1 MGAIY
6 STICSMHKIEKAL
19 LWAVKIGLWIIPFLP
34 LYISSSMLFPF
45 ITGKNFAFRII
56 VEFIFALWVGLA
68 VAQPH
73 FRPKLTPLLKVVT
86 VFIGVIFFAD
96 VFSLNPYRALFSNY
110 ERMEG
115 FMMLGHLYLYFLM
128 LVSVFKT
135 RRDWLVFFH
144 ASLAASV
151 AVSWIGLMQRF
162 GYRVSTQGG
171 FRVDSTIGNPTYL
184 AAYLTFHLWLLVM
197 LMKSYWQKWWLVALY
212 GAVFLFELMILYFT
226 ATRGAV
232 IALTLV
238 TMLLVA
244 AVVVL
249 WPRLFRQNPSGRKFA
264 GGALAFIIV
273 VPMLFWLARSTQFIQ
288 ASPVLRRL
296 TNYSLTEGTIQARF
310 KIWGMSGQGFW
321 DRPILG
327 WGQENY
333 YLVFQK
339 YFNPGLWGEEPW
351 FDRSHNVVFDWLIHT
366 GVLGLTAYFGMLAMV
381 FRALFRTI
389 RANRE
394 RAWEGLFIGA
404 VFFTHLIQN
413 FFVFDNL
420 NTYLLFFAF
429 LAYTHFYSRMD
440 EKEDMPPQFVRSGRL
455 LPASIRGLS
464 VMAALL
470 IVLLF
475 AGYYLHLKPIRQS
488 KALIY
493 ALQAYEA
500 KVPMDT
506 LIALFERALAYQ
518 SIGTT
523 EVHEQIAN
531 IARSVAVS
539 DRFTS
544 DEKKKFTEFT
554 IQELR
559 KEIAHSAKDVKHLL
573 FLGAILSRSG
583 DINTQYMRDGK
594 RILEEAAFVSPAKQ
608 AIYLELANADLMLG
622 DVDAAITALKT
633 AWDLDRSYREAG
645 INLWIIAILGKYSD
659 LIEEVKSVIPIEDIG
674 GQELLR
680 MGAAYQQIGDFEGMR
695 MVYDEYVR
703 DDPANVQARA
713 TYALIY
719 LQLGRY
725 DEAIAQAREAARLDP
740 AFAADAEIFI
750 REVKKRR

>member
-1 MGAIY
+1 
-6 STICSMHKIEKAL
+6 MHKIEKAL
-19 LWAVKIGLWIIPFLP
+19 LWTVKIGLWIIPFLP

-68 VAQPH
+68 VAQPR

-144 ASLAASV
+144 ASVVASV
-151 AVSWIGLMQRF
+151 AVSWVGLMQRL

-197 LMKSYWQKWWLVALY
+197 LMKSYWQKWWLIAAY
-212 GAVFLFELMILYFT
+212 GVVFLFELMILYFT

-238 TMLLVA
+238 TMLLA
-244 AVVVL
+244 TAVVVL
-249 WPRLFRQNPSGRKFA
+249 WPRLFRINPSGRKFA
-264 GGALAFIIV
+264 GLALAFIIV
-273 VPMLFWLARSTQFIQ
+273 VPMLFLLMRSTKFIQ

-296 TNYSLTEGTIQARF
+296 TNYSLTEGTIQSRF

-351 FDRSHNVVFDWLIHT
+351 FDRSHNVVFDWLIHA
-366 GVLGLTAYFGMLAMV
+366 GVVGLTAYFGMLAMV

-404 VFFTHLIQN
+404 IFLTHLIQN

-429 LAYTHFYSRMD
+429 LAYTHFYSRTD

-455 LPASIRGLS
+455 LPASIRGIS
-464 VMAALL
+464 VMAGLL
-470 IVLLF
+470 VVLSIS
-475 AGYYLHLKPIRQS
+475 GYYLHVKPIRQS
-488 KALIY
+488 KALIET
-493 ALQAYEA
+493 LQAHQA
-500 KVPMDT
+500 RAPMDV
-506 LIALFERALAYQ
+506 LITSFERALAYQ
-518 SIGTT
+518 SFGTT
-523 EVHEQIAN
+523 EVREQIAN
-531 IARSVAVS
+531 TARDVFAS
-539 DRFTS
+539 DRFTGE
-544 DEKKKFTEFT
+544 EKKQFIEFT

-559 KEIAHSAKDVKHLL
+559 KETAHPVKDVKHLI
-573 FLGAILSRSG
+573 FLGSILSRSS

-594 RILEEAAFVSPAKQ
+594 RVLEEAVFLSPAKQ
-608 AIYLELANADLMLG
+608 LAYIELANAYLMLG
-622 DVDAAITALKT
+622 DVNGAIEILRT
-633 AWDLDRSYREAG
+633 AWDLDRTYRAVG
-645 INLWIIAILGKYSD
+645 VNIWIFSILGKRPEVVEEMKS
-659 LIEEVKSVIPIEDIG
+659 LIPISVIGD
-674 GQELLR
+674 QELLR
-680 MGAAYQQIGDFEGMR
+680 MGGAYQQMGDFEGMR
-695 MVYDEYVR
+695 MVYDELVR
-703 DDPANVQARA
+703 DDPVNTQSRV
-713 TYALIY
+713 TSALIY

-725 DEAIAQAREAARLDP
+725 DEAIAEAREAARLDS

-750 REVKKRR
+750 REVNKRR